1 MADKKQSL
9 LRSRG
14 LLSSLQ
20 RRAPPGL
27 AWKAIP
33 RLDAEM
39 QESGSALAA
48 SWPESGVTVCLS
60 FEVIITGGEKKKKSG
75 QKRRRRL
82 WLIFRDEAKERGKKT
97 LVLFSVSTFDRKHSD
112 RRCRA

>member
-33 RLDAEM
+33 GLDAEM

-48 SWPESGVTVCLS
+48 SWPKSSVTVCHS
-60 FEVIITGGEKKKKSG
+60 FEVIIAGGGEKKKVAKNED
-75 QKRRRRL
+75 
-82 WLIFRDEAKERGKKT
+82 RDCG
-97 LVLFSVSTFDRKHSD
+97 
-112 RRCRA
+112 